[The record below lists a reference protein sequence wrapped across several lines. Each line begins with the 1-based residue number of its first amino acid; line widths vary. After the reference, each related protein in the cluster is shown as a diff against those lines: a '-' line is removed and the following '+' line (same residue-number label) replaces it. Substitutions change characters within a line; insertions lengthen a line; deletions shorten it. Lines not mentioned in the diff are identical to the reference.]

1 MIHDTRNNIYLCR
14 NEREWNKLMDFLAA
28 DSRHR
33 WGTQE
38 IYNSNGKMFFTYLKG
53 EREAVFV
60 QRNRNLTL
68 DCLDYALSNRGQE
81 GYDDVLWVSDFLP
94 DTVGK
99 VLSKPVLPHL

>member
-1 MIHDTRNNIYLCR
+1 MIHDTRNTIYLCR

-81 GYDDVLWVSDFLP
+81 GYDNVLWVSDFLP
-94 DTVGK
+94 DTVNK
-99 VLSKPVLPHL
+99 VLTKPVLPHL